1 MRIICPSCQATY
13 EVPEA
18 LLAGGKAARC
28 ARCGT
33 EWMPLPATAP
43 PSPAPHSPAPEPHAA
58 VPAGW
63 EDAGDPAEDALR
75 PGAPWPSGI
84 DSIDDDRPPPRDDEI
99 DLAPP
104 GRSVMIAWVI
114 SLLVIAALIWAAFAF
129 RTEVMGAWPPS
140 ARLYAA
146 IGLR

>member
-13 EVPEA
+13 EVPET

-33 EWMPLPATAP
+33 EWMPLPAP
-43 PSPAPHSPAPEPHAA
+43 PSAAALPRSPVPE
-58 VPAGW
+58 VPPLPPGA
-63 EDAGDPAEDALR
+63 EDAGEPADDDLR
-75 PGAPWPSGI
+75 PGAPWPRSI
-84 DSIDDDRPPPRDDEI
+84 DSLDDDRPPPRDDEI
-99 DLAPP
+99 ELAPA
-104 GRSVMIAWVI
+104 GRSVMIAWIV

-129 RTEVMGAWPPS
+129 RNEVMGAWPPS

>member
-13 EVPEA
+13 EVPET

-43 PSPAPHSPAPEPHAA
+43 AAADSPPRAPEPEAA
-58 VPAGW
+58 AGT
-63 EDAGDPAEDALR
+63 EDTGEPAEEALR
-75 PGAPWPSGI
+75 PAPAWPRSI

-104 GRSVMIAWVI
+104 GRSVMIAWII
-114 SLLVIAALIWAAFAF
+114 SLLIIAALIWAAFAF
-129 RTEVMGAWPPS
+129 RAEVMGAWPPS